1 MLDFSF
7 GELFVIGGVALVA
20 LGPERLPRVARTVGQ
35 WVGKAQSYIADVRSE
50 IDREIHLSELRQLGE
65 EARQN
70 ARNIEDSIRGAV
82 TEARTGL
89 NHAASQIQ
97 DVATQAMAPPVTG
110 RNAGWI
116 GGASPPPA
124 PMHFSRRYRPRPTID
139 DVARELERMKRQIA
153 LPDVAAG
160 GRNTRFAPRARV
172 NRVRIRR

>member
-20 LGPERLPRVARTVGQ
+20 LGPERLPRVARTFGQ
-35 WVGKAQSYIADVRSE
+35 WIGKAQSYISDVRSE

-70 ARNIEDSIRGAV
+70 ARNIQDSIRGAV
-82 TEARTGL
+82 TDAQTEIH
-89 NHAASQIQ
+89 NAASQ
-97 DVATQAMAPPVTG
+97 AMAPVTG

-116 GGASPPPA
+116 GGGPPPPP

-139 DVARELERMKRQIA
+139 DVARELERLKRQVA
-153 LPDVAAG
+153 LPDVAPG
-160 GRNTRFAPRARV
+160 GRNTKFAPRARV